1 MLYDDTSENIQIK
14 FYQMRLMSKPKMIAL
29 PKAAQDSDKLKF

>member
-14 FYQMRLMSKPKMIAL
+14 FYQMRLMSKPKMIAVMNM
-29 PKAAQDSDKLKF
+29 S